1 MNGAYKTIDMNALP
15 HTMDVE
21 ISLDIGENSN
31 SSRLTK
37 LRQIGAEVL
46 PALNKQGAGMVI
58 KPEAPAVLAT
68 KIIEAMN
75 LDSNDFLE
83 DYNTK
88 EFREKAMQAIQQQ
101 TQAAQVARQVAEQ
114 KAASEVALQEANVSY
129 TNAQAKNTMDDN
141 ARQLAVAIDKHFQE
155 WSNIKIKATKEG
167 AEVPPHPS
175 YDEILMMAQQL
186 LGGRPNGNSN
196 N

>member
-1 MNGAYKTIDMNALP
+1 
-15 HTMDVE
+15 MDVE
-21 ISLDIGENSN
+21 ILLDIGENSN
-31 SSRLTK
+31 STKLTK
-37 LRQIGAEVL
+37 LQKIGAEVL
-46 PALNKQGAGMVI
+46 PALNKQGAGIII

-68 KIIEAMN
+68 QIIEAMN

-83 DYNTK
+83 DYGTD
-88 EFREKAMQAIQQQ
+88 EFKQKAAAAIKKQ
-101 TQAAQVARQVAEQ
+101 TEAAMMMRDTAQQ
-114 KAASEVALQEANVSY
+114 KAASDVALQQANVGY
-129 TNAQAKNTMDDN
+129 TNAQARNTGDDN

-155 WSNIKIKATKEG
+155 WADINIKATKEG

-175 YDEILMMAQQL
+175 YDEILMMAQQI

>member
-1 MNGAYKTIDMNALP
+1 
-15 HTMDVE
+15 
-21 ISLDIGENSN
+21 
-31 SSRLTK
+31 
-37 LRQIGAEVL
+37 
-46 PALNKQGAGMVI
+46 MVI

-68 KIIEAMN
+68 QIIEAMN

-83 DYNTK
+83 DYNTN
-88 EFREKAMQAIQQQ
+88 EFREKAMKAIQQQ
-101 TQAAQVARQVAEQ
+101 TQAAEMSRQMTEQ
-114 KAASEVALQEANVSY
+114 KAASEVALQQANVSY

-141 ARQLAVAIDKHFQE
+141 ARQLAIAIDRHFQE
-155 WSNIKIKATKEG
+155 WSNINIKATKEG

-175 YDEILMMAQQL
+175 YDEILMMAQQI

>member
-1 MNGAYKTIDMNALP
+1 MDNVYKTIDMNALP
-15 HTMDVE
+15 SKMEVE
-21 ISLDIGENSN
+21 ILLDIGENSN
-31 SSRLTK
+31 STRLNK

-46 PALNKQGAGMVI
+46 PALNKQGAGMAI

-83 DYNTK
+83 DYNK
-88 EFREKAMQAIQQQ
+88 EEFRQKAMKAIQLQS
-101 TQAAQVARQVAEQ
+101 QAAKTTREAAMQ
-114 KAASEVALQEANVSY
+114 KAMSDVKLQEANVAY

-141 ARQLAVAIDKHFQE
+141 ARQLAVAIDKHFQQWAE
-155 WSNIKIKATKEG
+155 LSVKAQKEG
-167 AEVPPHPS
+167 AQIPPHPS
-175 YDEILMMAQQL
+175 YDEILMMASSI
-186 LGGRPNGNSN
+186 LGGKNGNSN

>member
-15 HTMDVE
+15 NTMDVE

-31 SSRLTK
+31 SARLTK

-75 LDSNDFLE
+75 LDSNDYLQ
-83 DYNTK
+83 DYNQP
-88 EFREKAMQAIQQQ
+88 EFRQKAVQALQKQ
-101 TQAAQVARQVAEQ
+101 TQAALMARETGLK
-114 KAASEVALQEANVSY
+114 KAMSDVKLQEANVAY
-129 TNAQAKNTMDDN
+129 TTAQAKNTMDDN
-141 ARQLAVAIDKHFQE
+141 ARQLAVAIDKHFQQWAE
-155 WSNIKIKATKEG
+155 LSVKAQKEG
-167 AEVPPHPS
+167 AQIPPHPS
-175 YDEILMMAQQL
+175 YDEILMMASSI
-186 LGGRPNGNSN
+186 LGGKNGNSN